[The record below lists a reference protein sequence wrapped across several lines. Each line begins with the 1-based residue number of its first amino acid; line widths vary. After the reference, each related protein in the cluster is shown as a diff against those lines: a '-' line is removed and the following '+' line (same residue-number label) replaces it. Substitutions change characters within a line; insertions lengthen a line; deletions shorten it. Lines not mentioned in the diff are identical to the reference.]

1 VRNVCIWLATDGFT
15 PFGDNATS
23 YSYEPVFPYNLSPSL
38 CKKYEFMFLYLVV
51 PGPDH
56 PRIKFNVMPRP
67 LIDEWKELWIGVEAY
82 DSHKMQK
89 FTL

>member
-1 VRNVCIWLATDGFT
+1 
-15 PFGDNATS
+15 
-23 YSYEPVFPYNLSPSL
+23 
-38 CKKYEFMFLYLVV
+38 MFLYLVV